1 MPVMDGLGGSTPGA
15 FHLIECGH
23 ILIIDDPDL
32 RCGRNCYH
40 AHTVNNTSD
49 SITQQG

>member
-1 MPVMDGLGGSTPGA
+1 MLVMDGLGGSTPGA

-23 ILIIDDPDL
+23 ILIVDDSDR

-40 AHTVNNTSD
+40 AHTVNITSD